1 MTDAELIILQNQ
13 DLALL
18 SRYEQARDLTITLL
32 KEWLVTYKFKDWTTH
47 GTTPARLGQP
57 VTDQEKQDRA
67 QEIAKALGDN
77 KLWHSH
83 GRMIGPARL
92 WNVLRLKIDDYS
104 ADPSLKK
111 LIRGYNDLL
120 VEYIARSDQKH
131 FMHSRDYF

>member
-1 MTDAELIILQNQ
+1 MQSSSFSRIRILRW
-13 DLALL
+13 L

-47 GTTPARLGQP
+47 GTTPSRRGHA
-57 VTDQEKQDRA
+57 VTDEEKRERA
-67 QEIAKALGDN
+67 EEIAKALGDN

-83 GRMIGPARL
+83 GRMIGPTRL

-104 ADPSLKK
+104 AEATLKK